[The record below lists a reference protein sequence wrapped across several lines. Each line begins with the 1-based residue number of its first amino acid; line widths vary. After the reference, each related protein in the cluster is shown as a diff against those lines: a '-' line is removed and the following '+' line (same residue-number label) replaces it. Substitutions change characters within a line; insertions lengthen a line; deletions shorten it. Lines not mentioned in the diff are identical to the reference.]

1 MPQRALRRGIATAHR
16 SPLLAPQR
24 RHHPRDCARQVSHDK
39 LSLNAYDTVA
49 GFLQLV
55 VPARVGV
62 LSLGVVSAIDLDHEA
77 VGRREEIHDKA
88 EQRHLAPEPRAL
100 RARAKHRPQPSLR
113 IGGCLAM
120 VVSVSGESDFFL
132 GHEGAPFPGW
142 RPDEAPLAQE
152 L

>member
-1 MPQRALRRGIATAHR
+1 MRFGNKPSLIV
-16 SPLLAPQR
+16 APQR
-24 RHHPRDCARQVSHDK
+24 RHHPRDCARQISHDK

-55 VPARVGV
+55 VPARIGT
-62 LSLGVVSAIDLDHEA
+62 LSRCVVTAIDLDHES
-77 VGRREEIHDKA
+77 VGRGQEIHDEP
-88 EQRHLAPEPRAL
+88 EQRDLTPEPRAL